1 MLATRWD
8 AKMKDFMIE
17 FMFIPGFSIGFEWYG
32 IGEVCDTEGYFNIDL
47 GIIRF
52 LLTYNND

>member
-1 MLATRWD
+1 MLVMPWVAD
-8 AKMKDFMIE
+8 MKNYMVE

-32 IGEVCDTEGYFNIDL
+32 LGEICETEGYFNIDL

-52 LLTYNND
+52 LLTYSND

>member
-1 MLATRWD
+1 MRD
-8 AKMKDFMIE
+8 YMVE
-17 FMFIPGFSIGFEWYG
+17 FMFIPGFCVGFEWYG

-52 LLTYNND
+52 LLTYGKSD